1 MFDTKLFCLQ
11 RERGGLGRK
20 VGSIGDEAVSL
31 FFFFAFSVKLLLFH
45 KLAGAEEKG
54 DEKGQITMWRK
65 NLQC

>member
-20 VGSIGDEAVSL
+20 MESIGVEAVST
-31 FFFFAFSVKLLLFH
+31 FFFSFSVKLLLFR
-45 KLAGAEEKG
+45 KLAGAKEKG
-54 DEKGQITMWRK
+54 DEKGQITLWRK